1 MRLFGPSRIQNTT
14 GHNQRSLYGSRACDE
29 MLIIEILACF
39 LQIGLCP
46 DIATPHVR
54 YMKWI
59 SSVALLTRFRTR
71 DETMNHRTAG
81 LPTYHR
87 SVSPD
92 LHLRCEHVA
101 ILQEAGLFLARALT
115 VLKFSSLRPGLQD
128 LLLTSRSY
136 IIEAIAFVDLH
147 IHVEARIAAYKPKL
161 RRPPSLHRIPIE
173 NSGTYPCN
181 ECTLYI
187 FNSIRM
193 GILKIAQIRVSHA

>member
-1 MRLFGPSRIQNTT
+1 MDL
-14 GHNQRSLYGSRACDE
+14 LYR
-29 MLIIEILACF
+29 
-39 LQIGLCP
+39 
-46 DIATPHVR
+46 
-54 YMKWI
+54 
-59 SSVALLTRFRTR
+59 
-71 DETMNHRTAG
+71 
-81 LPTYHR
+81 R

-101 ILQEAGLFLARALT
+101 ILQKAGLFLARVSM

-136 IIEAIAFVDLH
+136 IIEVIAFVDLH
-147 IHVEARIAAYKPKL
+147 IHVEVRIAAYKPKL

-193 GILKIAQIRVSHA
+193 GIAVVDLHQGDASTHGGEFSCSMSAKG